1 MRVEDELLAEVCL
14 GDLVDRQPRRVRQVV
29 KVDDQDGAELARR
42 DRRVLLDVPD
52 QILFL
57 RPAGRGAFYRFGED
71 TFEMYLRY
79 R

>member
-1 MRVEDELLAEVCL
+1 MEDELLAEVCL
-14 GDLVDRQPRRVRQVV
+14 SDLVDRQPRRVRQVV

-57 RPAGRGAFYRFGED
+57 RPAGRGAV
-71 TFEMYLRY
+71 
-79 R
+79 